1 MGTAAWGSWRSRR
14 RGSAKKTP
22 HSSLPCAT
30 LTRLMLRLVYANQT
44 EALLEAFVARVR
56 EQRSQ
61 TSPLVPIEL
70 IVPGRHV
77 ERYLEVRC
85 AEAMGV
91 AANFRFHRLESFAA
105 RWVSKPGDYPLGRRS
120 FEAVTLAVLLDDAAL
135 SQPALFPLSQY
146 LDASLSEGARDASRA
161 QLAMRM
167 ATLFEGYALSRP
179 ALLATWE
186 SDSENLGLPPGAAP
200 AQRDDAIWQRALYR
214 EVRRRSERRPLASH
228 LREHSLGEGKKLP
241 SALHVFGLSYV
252 PPVYSWLFNALGQR
266 TDLDL
271 YTLNPCM
278 EFWEDLPS
286 EHERSRALPAREL
299 PTRLSARGD
308 TDLEE
313 HPHLLGDDPPALT
326 FWGRPGREHVLLLN
340 EISGAD
346 FEPRFV
352 DPGHGT
358 VLARIQKDILER
370 TLRTAPGPADD
381 SLVATECPN
390 VRRELENVAE
400 AIWSAVRQDPT
411 LRFNDIAVFVPPSD
425 RSAYLPHL
433 SAVFRE
439 AQDLPHHVVDLP
451 LLSESR
457 IVEAAA
463 LLVDLPTSA
472 MRRPDL
478 LEVLMHP
485 ATHTPKAGSASW
497 AVLIDSLGIFHGL
510 DASDHEGTYIKG
522 DLVSWDQGVRRL
534 SLGAFMDDDA
544 SIQVEG
550 EHYYSATTHS
560 DDEGPWLAALIR
572 SLCADVKFARDARLP
587 IADWSV
593 FFAGMFRAYLRPSDS
608 REESELRRCLQ
619 AADALGEGGLLEP
632 VGFRLAAE
640 LLRASIDRLGGA
652 RGEYLADGV
661 VVSALSPM
669 RAIPFRRVFV
679 LGLGEGRF
687 PSTERRD
694 PLDLRG
700 IKRALGDVSP
710 SERDK
715 YVFLETLLSARDS
728 FQVSWVARDPLT
740 GDAIPPSPVVARLLD
755 MVERHY
761 VLPDDLAQ
769 VRCRTTLRR
778 HEGARADAALRESV
792 AEAKAAAAPQRDDL
806 RQDVELRELLALSA
820 LPKRNTET
828 VREVS
833 LGALR
838 HFLVAPAQGWA
849 RAVLR
854 LDRQREEARSGKSD
868 EPLRAEALDRSEV
881 LRSAFETGL
890 RERRKPLSV
899 YDEAVPRLSA
909 MGRWPLGILAERAR
923 EVDAGNL
930 EAWQRAYLSAVHA
943 HSEPTRVR
951 FGSGRAHGESAIVRP
966 AIEIEVELEG
976 RMVPIRLVGRT
987 EALVEGGHSSLLL
1000 LARSAPPGGKL
1011 LTERLLYGL
1020 RGYLDALA
1028 LAADPEATVASD
1040 KGSSSAGLGARSH
1053 RALVLFSGD
1062 AAREASTRFGGITQE
1077 EAKRI
1082 LARLVASLLRRE
1094 HAYYLPCQAVFRLAR
1109 SWATATP
1116 EKLHQACLACRRGG
1130 IAQYGPLRGAEHLP
1144 LLEPEDAFLSALERF
1159 NPFFAATQMN
1169 EGGPT

>member
-1 MGTAAWGSWRSRR
+1 
-14 RGSAKKTP
+14 
-22 HSSLPCAT
+22 
-30 LTRLMLRLVYANQT
+30 MLRLVYANQT
-44 EALLEAFVARVR
+44 EALLEAFVDRVR

-61 TSPLVPIEL
+61 SSPLVPIEL

-91 AANFRFHRLESFAA
+91 AANLRFHRLESFAA
-105 RWVSKPGDYPLGRRS
+105 RWVSTRGDYPLGRRS

-135 SQPALFPLSQY
+135 SQPALFPLLQY

-186 SDSENLGLPPGAAP
+186 SDSGNLGLPANATP
-200 AQRDDAIWQRALYR
+200 AQRDDAMWQRALYR
-214 EVRRRSERRPLASH
+214 EVRRRSERRPLAAH
-228 LREHSLGEGKKLP
+228 LRELQQGAAGKGNKLP
-241 SALHVFGLSYV
+241 TALHVFGLSYV
-252 PPVYSWLFNALGQR
+252 APVYSWLFSALGQR
-266 TDLDL
+266 TELDL

-286 EHERSRALPAREL
+286 EHERSREL
-299 PTRLSARGD
+299 PTRQSARGG
-308 TDLEE
+308 TLLEE

-340 EISGAD
+340 EMSGAD

-370 TLRTAPGPADD
+370 TLRTAQGPADG

-390 VRRELENVAE
+390 VRRELETVAE
-400 AIWSAVRQDPT
+400 AIWSAVREDST

-497 AVLIDSLGIFHGL
+497 ASLIDALGIFHGL
-510 DASDHEGTYIKG
+510 DASDHEGTYILG

-534 SLGAFMDDDA
+534 SLGAFMDEDA
-544 SIQVEG
+544 SIQVG
-550 EHYYSATTHS
+550 TEHYYSATTHS
-560 DDEGPWLAALIR
+560 DDEGAWLAALIR

-619 AADALGEGGLLEP
+619 AADALGEGGLVEP

-700 IKRALGDVSP
+700 VKRALGDVSP

-715 YVFLETLLSARDS
+715 YVFLESLLSARDS
-728 FQVSWVARDPLT
+728 FHVSWVARDPLT

-761 VLPDDLAQ
+761 VLPDELPQ
-769 VRCRTTLRR
+769 VRRRSTLRR

-806 RQDVELRELLALSA
+806 RQDVALRDLLALSA
-820 LPKRNTET
+820 LPKRSTET

-881 LRSAFETGL
+881 LRNAFETGL

-899 YDEAVPRLSA
+899 YDEKVPRLAA

-943 HSEPTRVR
+943 HTEPTRVR

-1000 LARSAPPGGKL
+1000 LARSAPAGGKL
-1011 LTERLLYGL
+1011 LTERLLYAL

-1028 LAADPEATVASD
+1028 LAADPEATTSNDATPRDAS
-1040 KGSSSAGLGARSH
+1040 GLGARSH

-1062 AAREASTRFGGITQE
+1062 AAREASTRFAGITQE

-1082 LARLVASLLRRE
+1082 LSRLVASLLRRE

-1109 SWATATP
+1109 GWATATP
-1116 EKLHQACLACRRGG
+1116 EKLHQASMACRRSAL
-1130 IAQYGPLRGAEHLP
+1130 AQYGPLRGAQHLP
-1144 LLEPEDAFLSALERF
+1144 LLEPEDAFLLAVERF

-1169 EGGPT
+1169 EAGPT

>member
-1 MGTAAWGSWRSRR
+1 
-14 RGSAKKTP
+14 
-22 HSSLPCAT
+22 
-30 LTRLMLRLVYANQT
+30 MLRLVYANQT
-44 EALLEAFVARVR
+44 EALLEAFVDRVR
-56 EQRSQ
+56 EQRRQ

-77 ERYLEVRC
+77 ERFLEVRC

-105 RWVSKPGDYPLGRRS
+105 KWVSKRGDYPLGRRS
-120 FEAVTLAVLLDDAAL
+120 FEAATLAVLLDDAAL
-135 SQPALFPLSQY
+135 AQPELSPLLQY
-146 LDASLSEGARDASRA
+146 LDAALSEGARDASRA

-179 ALLATWE
+179 ALLKVWE
-186 SDSENLGLPPGAAP
+186 GDSGNLGLPANATP
-200 AQRDDAIWQRALYR
+200 AQLDDAIWQRALYR
-214 EVRRRSERRPLASH
+214 EVRRRSERRPLAAH
-228 LREHSLGEGKKLP
+228 LRALSGQQGGPLP
-241 SALHVFGLSYV
+241 EVLHVFGLSYV
-252 PPVYSWLFNALGQR
+252 APVYSWLFAALGER
-266 TDLDL
+266 TELAL

-286 EHERSRALPAREL
+286 EHERSRVL
-299 PTRLSARGD
+299 PTRQSARGD
-308 TDLEE
+308 TDVEE

-340 EISGAD
+340 EMSGAD
-346 FEPRFV
+346 FEPRFI
-352 DPGHGT
+352 DPGHAT
-358 VLARIQKDILER
+358 VLARMQKDILER
-370 TLRTAPGPADD
+370 TLRTAPGPADG
-381 SLVATECPN
+381 SVVATECPN
-390 VRRELENVAE
+390 VRRELEVTAE
-400 AIWSAVRQDPT
+400 AIWSAVREDPT

-433 SAVFRE
+433 SAIFRE

-497 AVLIDSLGIFHGL
+497 ASLIDSLGIFHGL
-510 DASDHEGTYIKG
+510 DASDHEGTYIKS

-534 SLGAFMDDDA
+534 SLGAFMDEDA
-544 SIQVEG
+544 SIVVGDER
-550 EHYYSATTHS
+550 YFSATTHS

-572 SLCADVKFARDARLP
+572 SLCADVKFAREARLP

-619 AADALGEGGLLEP
+619 AADALGEGGLVEP

-640 LLRASIDRLGGA
+640 LLRAALDRLGGA

-661 VVSALSPM
+661 VVSALAPM
-669 RAIPFRRVFV
+669 RAIPFRRIFA

-687 PSTERRD
+687 PSSERRD

-700 IKRALGDVSP
+700 VKRALGDVSP

-715 YVFLETLLSARDS
+715 YVFLEALLSARDS
-728 FQVSWVARDPLT
+728 FHVSWVARDPLT
-740 GDAIPPSPVVARLLD
+740 GDAIPPSPVVGRLLD
-755 MVERHY
+755 MMERHY
-761 VLPDDLAQ
+761 VLPEDHAL
-769 VRCRTTLRR
+769 VRRRTTLRR

-792 AEAKAAAAPQRDDL
+792 AEAKAAAAPQRLDL
-806 RQDVELRELLALSA
+806 REDVALRDLLALSA
-820 LPKRNTET
+820 LPTRRSDT
-828 VREVS
+828 VREIS
-833 LGALR
+833 LASLR
-838 HFLVAPAQGWA
+838 YFLEAPAQGWA

-854 LDRQREEARSGKSD
+854 LDDQREEARSGKSD
-868 EPLRAEALDRSEV
+868 EPLRAEKLDRSKV

-899 YDEAVPRLSA
+899 YDEEVPRLAA

-923 EVDAGNL
+923 EDDAKNL
-930 EAWQRAYLSAVHA
+930 EAWQRAYMSAVHS

-976 RMVPIRLVGRT
+976 RVVPIRLVGRT
-987 EALVEGGHSSLLL
+987 EALVEEGHSSLLL

-1011 LTERLLYGL
+1011 LNERLRYAL

-1028 LAADPEATVASD
+1028 LAADPGATSKDA
-1040 KGSSSAGLGARSH
+1040 AGARSH
-1053 RALVLFSGD
+1053 RALVLYSGD
-1062 AAREASTRFGGITQE
+1062 AAREASTRFTGMTQD
-1077 EAKRI
+1077 EARSR
-1082 LARLVASLLRRE
+1082 LGRLVSSLLRRE

-1116 EKLHQACLACRRGG
+1116 EKLHQASVACRRGS
-1130 IAQYGPLRGAEHLP
+1130 IPQWGPLRGADQLP
-1144 LLEPEDAFLSALERF
+1144 FLEPEDAFLLALERF
-1159 NPFFAATQMN
+1159 NPFFAAAQMN
-1169 EGGPT
+1169 EGGAT